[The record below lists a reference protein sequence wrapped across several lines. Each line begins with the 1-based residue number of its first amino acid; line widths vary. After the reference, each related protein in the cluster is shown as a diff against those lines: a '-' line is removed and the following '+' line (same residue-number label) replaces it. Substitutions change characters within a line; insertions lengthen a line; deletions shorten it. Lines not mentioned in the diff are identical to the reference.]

1 MKRAIRQ
8 AVQRAVAENR
18 GTTLRPAPW
27 ATDQEIGPYPG
38 QMVIMPGY
46 PRERQP
52 RRWFPAEY
60 EFVRMA
66 KLERWLYVAYR
77 ALDFMLQHGEGGLYP
92 IGEYARKQ
100 QDVIAWE
107 TELAWLARRAGVL
120 EEFDSPLLPQWQA

>member
-8 AVQRAVAENR
+8 ALQRTVARRGTALHPDTRAVNQN
-18 GTTLRPAPW
+18 
-27 ATDQEIGPYPG
+27 QEIGPYPG

-100 QDVIAWE
+100 QDVI
-107 TELAWLARRAGVL
+107 
-120 EEFDSPLLPQWQA
+120 